1 MVKYIVYMIL
11 FLGITQ
17 QLNSQ
22 EDGVVALALPVR
34 NSLKFNKYAINPTFS
49 FVREQNK
56 YITFTNKR
64 EWVQFNDAPQT
75 YLFSFSGRFKENSG
89 LGIGLFQQ
97 NYGVLTTFGGI
108 VNYAYNA
115 VLSSETNLTFG
126 LNIGVYNSGINEGNV
141 VVNFPDP
148 SLENIPSNTV
158 LTASPGI
165 NYGTTF
171 FDFGVSINNVVSY
184 NLSTSKMIEDN
195 PEQSVQAHVM
205 YTGYVDSRG
214 FFDETKFSTL
224 LRSEFK
230 KDKTVISGVAMF
242 TVPKGFWAQAGYN
255 TLYGLSGG
263 LGFNISNQIAIEYNY
278 EKAMGDLNNF
288 GSSHEITLAYKFKN
302 NRRYRY
308 SGDDEESALLIKPS
322 RKPSRP
328 VASRSTRTTRSQSQ
342 PVQNSD
348 IETVVAQENTQ
359 QETNVPQPQEPLEEQ
374 EVVETLNEEQLLAE
388 QEQAEAKAEEERIAR
403 EQEAARLKA
412 EEEARILAQQQAE
425 AERIRLEQE
434 AQARARAEA
443 ERIEREQE
451 QARLKAEEEARI
463 LAQQQAEAERIRLEQ
478 EAEAKAK
485 AEEEARLLA
494 QQEAEAL
501 AAEEARLA
509 LEEQENNNQNVSDEN
524 ETNETYDLGNL
535 NNVNMQASGGN
546 RGRVMQELAE
556 LTEASSIK
564 QKELLIR
571 LRETVASREQDL
583 KDLKEENDLSE
594 QGIYVE
600 PKPFKS
606 ISEQNAN
613 LEALKLD
620 LDNAITAQ
628 SDKITEIEGLYK
640 ERLKTVP
647 NANDSINV
655 SYLNTIQTLKSEQQ
669 QTISTKENLLET
681 LEEIKVATEIER
693 KRRIKRAAYDNEQ
706 DRYAKDRAA
715 LNVIKQNTPLSPTP
729 YTEADFDF
737 GEEQSNIQI
746 LKGVA
751 NVENGYYLVMAVHS
765 DVEKRDDFLR
775 KVVGSGEGN
784 IDFFFD
790 VATNKYYIY
799 KEKFNSIGQ
808 ANNALQSKGSE
819 PYNSKVSIV
828 KIED

>member
-1 MVKYIVYMIL
+1 MIL
-11 FLGITQ
+11 FLGLAQ
-17 QLNSQ
+17 QLQSQ
-22 EDGVVALALPVR
+22 EDGIVALALPVR
-34 NSLKFNKYAINPTFS
+34 NSLRFNQYAINPTFS

-75 YLFSFSGRFKENSG
+75 YLFSYSGRFGENSG
-89 LGIGLFQQ
+89 VGIGLFQQ

-108 VNYAYNA
+108 LNYAYNA
-115 VLSSETNLTFG
+115 VLTSETNLTFG

-148 SLENIPSNTV
+148 SLQNIPSNTV
-158 LTASPGI
+158 LTANPGI

-171 FDFGVSINNVVSY
+171 FDFGVSVNNLVAY
-184 NLSTSKMIEDN
+184 NLSTSEMIEDN
-195 PEQSVQAHVM
+195 PEQSVQAHIM

-214 FFDETKFSTL
+214 FFDETKFSGL
-224 LRSEFK
+224 VRSEFK
-230 KDKTVISGVAMF
+230 KDKTVISGIAMF

-288 GSSHEITLAYKFKN
+288 GSSHEITLAYKFN
-302 NRRYRY
+302 NNKRYRY

-328 VASRSTRTTRSQSQ
+328 IASSRTTTTRRQPQPAENNTAAPEESTQSGT
-342 PVQNSD
+342 
-348 IETVVAQENTQ
+348 IEQ
-359 QETNVPQPQEPLEEQ
+359 QETNVVEAQ
-374 EVVETLNEEQLLAE
+374 EVQDNINQEQQPAE
-388 QEQAEAKAEEERIAR
+388 QVQVEAQAKSEEDRIKAEE
-403 EQEAARLKA
+403 QARLV
-412 EEEARILAQQQAE
+412 AQQQAE

-434 AQARARAEA
+434 AQARAEE
-443 ERIEREQE
+443 ERILREQQQ
-451 QARLKAEEEARI
+451 QARAQAEEQARI
-463 LAQQQAEAERIRLEQ
+463 LAEQQAEAERVRLEAK
-478 EAEAKAK
+478 AEAKAK
-485 AEEEARLLA
+485 EEAEL
-494 QQEAEAL
+494 
-501 AAEEARLA
+501 ARLA
-509 LEEQENNNQNVSDEN
+509 LLERENNQIQEPEEN
-524 ETNETYDLGNL
+524 DINETYDLGNL
-535 NNVNMQASGGN
+535 NDVNMQASGGGN

-564 QKELLIR
+564 QKELLIK

-620 LDNAITAQ
+620 LENAINAQ
-628 SDKITEIEGLYK
+628 GDKITEIQGLYD
-640 ERLKTVP
+640 ERIKTVS
-647 NANDSINV
+647 NVNDSISA
-655 SYLNTIQTLKSEQQ
+655 SYLSTIQALKLEQQ
-669 QTISTKENLLET
+669 QTISTKESLLET
-681 LEEIKVATEIER
+681 LEEIKVATEVER

-715 LNVIKQNTPLSPTP
+715 LNVIKQNTPLSDTP
-729 YTEADFDF
+729 YKEEDFDF

-746 LKGVA
+746 LKGVT
-751 NVENGYYLVMAVHS
+751 NVENGYYIVLAVHS
-765 DVEKRDDFLR
+765 DMDKRDDFLR
-775 KVVGSGEGN
+775 KVVASGEDN

-790 VATNKYYIY
+790 VSTNKYYVY
-799 KEKFNSIGQ
+799 QEKFNSIGQ
-808 ANNALQSKGSE
+808 ANNALQSKGNK
-819 PYNSKVSIV
+819 PYTSKMSIV